1 MDPVHTTRT
10 TAPGPHAPTI
20 PSSSSAL
27 AEADLRLVG
36 TSALGVLD
44 PDDPRL
50 AALRRAC
57 VLLESLEAE
66 RHRLDQRLLAG
77 NRRDPMRVV
86 TGRTS
91 LDEAVDETRA
101 LIRELDDML
110 CEAAEAIRLSA
121 RTHPKET
128 K

>member
-10 TAPGPHAPTI
+10 TALGPHAATI
-20 PSSSSAL
+20 PETATAL
-27 AEADLRLVG
+27 AAVDLRLVG
-36 TSALGVLD
+36 TSALGVLS

-57 VLLESLEAE
+57 ALLESLEAD
-66 RHRLDQRLLAG
+66 RRQLDQRLVAG

-101 LIRELDDML
+101 LIRQLDDML
-110 CEAAEAIRLSA
+110 CDAAERIRLSA
-121 RTHPKET
+121 RTHPKDT
-128 K
+128 Q